1 MLVPIAAF
9 PEDGVV
15 FSLEHIPPTDRPWIL
30 HHQPLLLGGSFVPR
44 DSTFLLKKKM
54 QELQTVF
61 YYTFFSPSSHSS
73 SKTLALIHENAG
85 NGGRKRDKHT
95 LRCAFGPQRVYS

>member
-9 PEDGVV
+9 PEDGAV

-44 DSTFLLKKKM
+44 DSTFLLKKKKM
-54 QELQTVF
+54 
-61 YYTFFSPSSHSS
+61 
-73 SKTLALIHENAG
+73 
-85 NGGRKRDKHT
+85 
-95 LRCAFGPQRVYS
+95 